1 MAKRSSTYGRR
12 LRSVAVAGLIVGT
25 TGAFFPGRHAAHAAV
40 APNSCFMPVVTL
52 TSGFPKSSTGSVQE
66 TFNLGPAGS
75 LTVNINGNNQVTGLN
90 DSKLASC
97 PTGTFAA
104 TASSFSGSIQYT
116 DRDNV
121 TQTCSL
127 DDAEGIDIQ
136 SGQTTGNDPNKNR
149 VEFGNGAT
157 LVGQVTCSNNATMKF
172 DALIQFIGSGGPGGA
187 AATPE
192 LGSGEL
198 LATGLVPA
206 LGIVLYRRR
215 RQRRADK

>member
-1 MAKRSSTYGRR
+1 MVKRSSTYGRR

-25 TGAFFPGRHAAHAAV
+25 TGVFFPGRHAAHAAV

-52 TSGFPKSSTGSVQE
+52 TSGFPKSSTGSVHE
-66 TFNLGPAGS
+66 TFTLGAAGS
-75 LTVNINGNNQVTGLN
+75 LTVDINGNNQDTGLN
-90 DSKLASC
+90 DSNLASC

-104 TASSFSGSIQYT
+104 TASSFSGSIMYT
-116 DRDNV
+116 DKNNV

-127 DDAEGIDIQ
+127 DDTQGIDIQ
-136 SGQTTGNDPNKNR
+136 SGLPTGGTDPNKNR

-157 LVGQVTCSNNATMKF
+157 LVGQVACSDNSTMKF
-172 DALIQFIGSGGPGGA
+172 DALIQFIGSGSGPA

-215 RQRRADK
+215 RQRRAGK